1 MEFVNIY
8 IFTIIPSYSSSLYL
22 LFSVTQAFSLLGLI
36 LFGFLSVWVFFC
48 MMINRNKVEYTI
60 RMDVASEPAQE
71 LVVQAPP

>member
-60 RMDVASEPAQE
+60 RMDVASESAQE